1 MASPAAGSIYAG
13 WAAPKASSTA
23 AASKPG
29 KGGKPPVAAAGIAD
43 AFLQLQAVVGAKAA
57 ARGVRYRLGEA
68 KEPALSFDEDFVHDP
83 KEKPTALDRL
93 SWVKWGAMRTGAD
106 AFTDLG
112 LRKLEDATEA
122 YQHYR
127 DGTGADLPI
136 DYEKAYS
143 EDSVV
148 RDAVDKEIRTAQ
160 RDAETISAATGAG
173 EFEMT
178 GDSVGVGSGA
188 TENWQKTIGRHIIWG
203 SAYVRV
209 SGDQFE
215 MTITIHE
222 IDRYNFNR
230 GEKDIESGTPDDVNG
245 RFAVLGWAKSFL
257 TRGKVKRYVAW
268 KRGDPGSST
277 IHQVVD

>member
-1 MASPAAGSIYAG
+1 MAGPAAGSIYAG
-13 WAAPKASSTA
+13 WAAPKASSKA
-23 AASKPG
+23 AASKTG
-29 KGGKPPVAAAGIAD
+29 KGGKPPVAAAGIFD

-68 KEPALSFDEDFVHDP
+68 KEPPMAFDEDFIPNP
-83 KEKPTALDRL
+83 KEKPTAGDRL
-93 SWVKWGAMRTGAD
+93 SWAKWGAMRTGAD

-112 LRKLEDATEA
+112 LRKLGDATEA

-127 DGTGADLPI
+127 DGTGTDLVI
-136 DYEKAYS
+136 DYEKAYT

-148 RDAVDKEIRTAQ
+148 RDAVDNEIKAAQ
-160 RDAETISAATGAG
+160 LDAETISSAAGAG

-203 SAYVRV
+203 SAYVKV
-209 SGDQFE
+209 SGNQFA

-230 GEKDIESGTPDDVNG
+230 GEKDIKSGTPDDVNG

-257 TRGKVKRYVAW
+257 TRGTVKRHVAW
-268 KRGDPGSST
+268 KRGDLGSST
-277 IHQVVD
+277 VHQVVD